1 MDPEVLEIFDDDSG
15 NDEGD
20 QAPGNGYVEL
30 DRRAL
35 LTPIITRV
43 VDALGGW
50 EVDESTSTTKSKNVY
65 KLGDEVYGCL
75 KDLKRLWRKDDTDDN
90 RTVARIFYE
99 SRLLTNDLIP
109 ILLATAG
116 QGQFED
122 KRAIAAVDL
131 MTAMTWPIDVAEEL
145 KELDEADLEDVK
157 GTDYTQLM
165 ESHLV
170 YKGALLKKEVWK
182 ALLGVTLAPLARGR
196 KDRSERDG
204 QIINVVLHL
213 VRNLAFI
220 KVRVGYTLCIE
231 LR

>member
-1 MDPEVLEIFDDDSG
+1 MDPEVIEIFDDDSG
-15 NDEGD
+15 NEEGNEG
-20 QAPGNGYVEL
+20 QGNGYIDL

-50 EVDESTSTTKSKNVY
+50 EVDDSASTTKSSNIY

-75 KDLKRLWRKDDTDDN
+75 KDLKKLWRKDDTDDN

-99 SRLLTNDLIP
+99 TRLLTNDLIP

-122 KRAIAAVDL
+122 KRAIATVDL

-145 KELDEADLEDVK
+145 KELDEADVDDLK
-157 GTDYTQLM
+157 GTDYTQLV

-182 ALLGVTLAPLARGR
+182 ALLGVTLAPLAKSR
-196 KDRSERDG
+196 KDRTERDG

-220 KVRVGYTLCIE
+220 KVCVGSAVHA
-231 LR
+231 R